1 MHSDELSTVPPRA
14 GEVVSSSATRQQ
26 YGRRAAILLV
36 ILTVVGLAL
45 RVWRLGEWSF
55 EGDEIFTLRDSLHP
69 RFTNPRPLIYFLNH
83 YLVGPVV
90 PLDELGLRIL
100 PALFGVLAIPAL
112 YFMARRLVGTRA
124 ALFAALLLTFNA
136 YQVHQSQYAR
146 YWSLVFLFS
155 AIYPY
160 ALYVGVRD
168 RNRSWGVLG
177 LVTAVLAML
186 GHPTAV
192 LLIGGLTLFLASYLR
207 RAHLRGLWNQ
217 KSVRWAALTVLILLV
232 VIGSRYLLVLYGW
245 IFERPLRAVG
255 GADHLLHSPRGL
267 FVKQAAIMLSYM
279 DAMSLP
285 VMLIG
290 GVGIYLLWQGRDR
303 SVALLLTCL
312 FIFPVVSLLLLSL
325 RTAVSTTYM
334 ISTMPIIFIAG
345 GVFLDRLA
353 HVGRELRPPWLIAAV
368 VTAIVLMAGAPT
380 LVSQYRDGRRNDF
393 RRAAGWLDQ
402 HLGPRDV
409 VLSDQ
414 VLTLSHYLQT
424 TKPQRLVADS
434 ARLTQAVRM
443 LHDSGGTGTLWVV
456 KPEAAQ
462 GGHRTNSGLGGLN
475 AWIYQNCQL
484 RNSIGIARL
493 DFRQNE
499 LEIYHC
505 SVSPSGVTPPATVS
519 APGGGR

>member
-1 MHSDELSTVPPRA
+1 M
-14 GEVVSSSATRQQ
+14 QQ
-26 YGRRAAILLV
+26 YGRSAAILLV
-36 ILTVVGLAL
+36 IVTVVGLAL

-69 RFTNPRPLIYFLNH
+69 RFSNPRPLLYFLNH
-83 YLVGPVV
+83 YLVSPMV

-112 YFMARRLVGTRA
+112 FFMTRRLVGTRA
-124 ALFAALLLTFNA
+124 ALFATLLLTFNA
-136 YQVHQSQYAR
+136 YQVYQSQYAR

-160 ALYVGVRD
+160 ALYVGIRD

-192 LLIGGLTLFLASYLR
+192 LLIGGLALFLASYLR
-207 RAHLRGLWNQ
+207 GEDLRGLWNQ
-217 KSVRWAALTVLILLV
+217 KRVRWAAFIVLILLV
-232 VIGSRYLLVLYGW
+232 VIGSRYLLVLQGW
-245 IFERPLRAVG
+245 VFERPLRAVR
-255 GADHLLHSPRGL
+255 GADHLLHSPRGP

-279 DAMSLP
+279 DAVSLP

-290 GVGIYLLWQGRDR
+290 VLGIYILWQGRDR
-303 SVALLLTCL
+303 SLALLLACL
-312 FIFPVVSLLLLSL
+312 FSFPTAFILLLSF
-325 RTAVSTTYM
+325 RTAVSTTYL
-334 ISTMPIIFIAG
+334 IPTMPIFFIAG

-368 VTAIVLMAGAPT
+368 VTAIVLLAGAPT

-402 HLGPRDV
+402 RLGPRDV

-414 VLTLSHYLQT
+414 VRTLSYYLQT
-424 TKPQRLVADS
+424 TKPKGLVADS
-434 ARLTQAVRM
+434 AQLTQSVRM

-456 KPEAAQ
+456 KPDAPQ
-462 GGHRTNSGLGGLN
+462 GGHRTNSGLSGLN

-493 DFRQNE
+493 DFRHNE
-499 LEIYHC
+499 LEIYRC
-505 SVSPSGVTPPATVS
+505 PVASSGVSVPATLPAAV
-519 APGGGR
+519 GGK